1 MSRLQPYMVSLVVG
15 PAIGVVDGLVS
26 VRSSEPPIIALIG
39 LLGMLA
45 GDEATIPW
53 LKGHTNVVPACLHEK
68 SFALRFPEKDAG
80 KAAQLL
86 PA

>member
-1 MSRLQPYMVSLVVG
+1 MSQLPPYMVSLVVG

-39 LLGMLA
+39 PLGMLV
-45 GDEATIPW
+45 GEATIPW
-53 LKGHTNVVPACLHEK
+53 LKGHTNVVPACLYEN